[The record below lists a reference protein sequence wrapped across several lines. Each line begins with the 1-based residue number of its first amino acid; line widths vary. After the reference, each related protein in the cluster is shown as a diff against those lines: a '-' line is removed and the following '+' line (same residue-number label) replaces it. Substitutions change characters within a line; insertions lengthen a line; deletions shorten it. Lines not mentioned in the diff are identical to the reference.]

1 MDDRSPTLSPVPTTD
16 AVEPADAIA
25 DFGTIPAPIAGALGS
40 RAASASALVHGVSG
54 FHRVAAGTY

>member
-25 DFGTIPAPIAGALGS
+25 DFGTIPAPIAGAL
-40 RAASASALVHGVSG
+40 
-54 FHRVAAGTY
+54 